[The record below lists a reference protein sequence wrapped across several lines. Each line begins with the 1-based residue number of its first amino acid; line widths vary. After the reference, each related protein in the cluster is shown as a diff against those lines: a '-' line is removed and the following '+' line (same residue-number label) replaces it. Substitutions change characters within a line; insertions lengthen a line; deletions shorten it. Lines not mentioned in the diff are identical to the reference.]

1 MAQKPD
7 TTMYQLGKY
16 LGLAFLLP
24 SGVVAGY
31 LIGMFVEHFVHWSG
45 CRAIG
50 IILGAGGSMVRIF
63 QELLRDAKRSDGGN
77 DGR

>member
-7 TTMYQLGKY
+7 STMYQLGKY

-31 LIGMFVEHFVHWSG
+31 LIGIFVEHFVHWSG

-50 IILGAGGSMVRIF
+50 IVLGALGSMIRIF
-63 QELLRDAKRSDGGN
+63 QELLRDMKRSEREN
-77 DGR
+77 NRR

>member
-7 TTMYQLGKY
+7 STMYQLGKY

-31 LIGMFVEHFVHWSG
+31 LIGLFVEHFVHWSG
-45 CRAIG
+45 CRAVG
-50 IILGAGGSMVRIF
+50 IVLGAAGSLIRIF
-63 QELLRDAKRSDGGN
+63 QELLREVKRSEEGSDKH
-77 DGR
+77 

>member
-7 TTMYQLGKY
+7 STIYQLGKY

-31 LIGMFVEHFVHWSG
+31 LIGIFVEHFVHWSG

-50 IILGAGGSMVRIF
+50 IVLGAAASMVRIF
-63 QELLRDAKRSDGGN
+63 QELLRDMKRSERGDN
-77 DGR
+77 GR